1 MNDSP
6 IIPKFITYN
15 NYFNIFSNNFTLNSQ
30 ENSDQYLID
39 TISLK
44 YIKQIGNYKLESEL
58 VSGAFCKV
66 VLAEHIIIIE
76 IFIILI
82 QRFCDVYCVLYL
94 KLFFL

>member
-44 YIKQIGNYKLESEL
+44 HIK
-58 VSGAFCKV
+58 
-66 VLAEHIIIIE
+66 
-76 IFIILI
+76 
-82 QRFCDVYCVLYL
+82 
-94 KLFFL
+94 

>member
-15 NYFNIFSNNFTLNSQ
+15 NYFNIFSNNFTLNSH

-44 YIKQIGNYKLESEL
+44 HIKQIGNYKLESEL
-58 VSGAFCKV
+58 GSGAFGKV
-66 VLAEHIIIIE
+66 VLYQNYLCFHN
-76 IFIILI
+76 FDTKIL
-82 QRFCDVYCVLYL
+82 
-94 KLFFL
+94 